1 MIELLQSVLA
11 SEGLYHLAGH
21 NDYEP
26 IKRKIKFF
34 DSLDNAESICNSFL
48 DEDRNVYFALGTF
61 KDEKA
66 KKPRGKDNVKFL
78 KCIWLDI
85 DSGDAKTY
93 KTKDEALEAL
103 SI

>member
-34 DSLDNAESICNSFL
+34 DSLDDAESICNSFL

-66 KKPRGKDNVKFL
+66 KKRADNLFTELQK
-78 KCIWLDI
+78 
-85 DSGDAKTY
+85 GNP
-93 KTKDEALEAL
+93 DEDR
-103 SI
+103 I